1 MPGPES
7 PPVPSYCGGVFQSST
22 PQRQRPRPGRRG
34 LRGGGPWVPSPL
46 EFFTTPQ
53 ISSQEP
59 IGQTGLEDPRVGTHS
74 RTAPSHHQFGTAG
87 GPSQGGPRTLGS
99 PTGHV
104 FPREATVSSSRGEA
118 GVRGGGVPS
127 PCLAVLS
134 LLCSKGAHFLFWESP
149 LNPARAGRATASQVL
164 GAVLSLYHTFW
175 VNYKALI
182 SSGDF
187 IVLLGHLPLSK
198 KQ

>member
-118 GVRGGGVPS
+118 GVRGGGS
-127 PCLAVLS
+127 PALAWQSS
-134 LLCSKGAHFLFWESP
+134 LFC
-149 LNPARAGRATASQVL
+149 
-164 GAVLSLYHTFW
+164 AVRG
-175 VNYKALI
+175 LI
-182 SSGDF
+182 SFSGSHLLTPREQD
-187 IVLLGHLPLSK
+187 VLRPRRFWGLFCPCTTRSG
-198 KQ
+198 